1 MTALQLPLIEDTMT
15 CPRKELVSIDET
27 PYYHITARCVRRS
40 YLCGV
45 DPYTQISYEHRR
57 QWIVERIR
65 LLSSVFAIGIAA
77 YAVMSNHY
85 HWVVK
90 LSPEQVTSGDLAL
103 LSTICST

>member
-1 MTALQLPLIEDTMT
+1 MTR
-15 CPRKELVSIDET
+15 PRKELVSIDET